1 MSRHLRTRHFCSFF
15 SKKESPGGQV
25 MPTSITVFSGVV
37 YIPLLATN
45 VIMLEALATTFS
57 FDNKGEIDTVLML
70 VVEQIL

>member
-1 MSRHLRTRHFCSFF
+1 
-15 SKKESPGGQV
+15 
-25 MPTSITVFSGVV
+25 MPTSRTVFSGVV